1 MGKISENLQKI
12 NVDTSN
18 TRLIAVSKYVSS
30 EKIIEAYNAGI
41 RNFAESKAQN
51 AEQKRS
57 EIPEKIEK
65 DIIWHYIG
73 HLQTNKIKKVVGK
86 YEFIHSVDSLKLAKQ
101 ISEYAASNGITQ
113 KVLIQV
119 NTTGEETKFGFDA
132 KTAKEAFAELHNLD
146 SLDIK
151 GFMTMAPYTENENII
166 HKAFK
171 DLRLLRDELQ
181 KKYGKELPELSM
193 GMSNDYH
200 IAIEEGSTM
209 IRLGSFIFS

>member
-12 NVDTSN
+12 DFDTSN
-18 TRLIAVSKYVSS
+18 TRLIAVSKYVDS
-30 EKIIEAYNAGI
+30 EKIIEAYNAGL

-51 AEQKRS
+51 AEIKRS
-57 EIPEKIEK
+57 EIPEDIEK

-101 ISEYAASNGITQ
+101 ISEYAASNGIIQ

-119 NTTGEETKFGFDA
+119 NTTGEETKFGFDV
-132 KTAKEAFAELHNLD
+132 KTAKEAFAELLNLD

-151 GFMTMAPYTENENII
+151 GFMTMAPYTEDENII
-166 HKAFK
+166 HKAFR
-171 DLRLLRDELQ
+171 DLRGLRDELQ
-181 KKYGKELPELSM
+181 EKYGKELPELSM